1 MMAMME
7 MDDYYQDIDKLE
19 NRGRSDGKPV
29 SINDDLSLQNTT
41 NTSTASD
48 RIHSRWNNQRIWI
61 TKRKKS
67 TQGIFNC
74 PFSIYSVQIETDG
87 GRIL

>member
-7 MDDYYQDIDKLE
+7 MDNHYQDIDKLE

-48 RIHSRWNNQRIWI
+48 RI
-61 TKRKKS
+61 TVD
-67 TQGIFNC
+67 GI
-74 PFSIYSVQIETDG
+74 IKGYG
-87 GRIL
+87 